1 MQESAL
7 GTKQINGLRDRHYLL
22 ANLAMLVTIFFW
34 GISFISIKI
43 TVAEVPPVTMALIR
57 FTIAS
62 ALLVV
67 LLKKFEPQARLAG
80 KDIPRM
86 ALAGILGITL
96 YFYFENIGVKFTTAV
111 NASLIVTIIPI
122 LAICLDILFFGS
134 KVSAVKA
141 ASIAIAIIGT
151 YFSVTA
157 NGQLDFNSATFAGN
171 LFVIGAMLSWTFYTL
186 VSKSLQDKYSGMS
199 MTTYQTVIGTVFL
212 IPLSLTET
220 GEWQVFSL
228 TAMGHMLFLAVCCSV
243 ACYLLYMYVLKHLDV
258 AITTLYLNLVPVVG
272 VISGY
277 FLLGESVLP
286 IQLAGGA
293 LTLLAIII
301 MNFERSKQTLHKGE

>member
-7 GTKQINGLRDRHYLL
+7 ETKQINGLRDRHYLL

-57 FTIAS
+57 FAIAS
-62 ALLVV
+62 VLLVV

-122 LAICLDILFFGS
+122 LAICLDILFF
-134 KVSAVKA
+134 

-186 VSKSLQDKYSGMS
+186 VNKSLQDRYSAMS

-220 GEWQVFSL
+220 GEWQMFSL
-228 TAMGHMLFLAVCCSV
+228 TAMWHMLFLAVCCSV

-301 MNFERSKQTLHKGE
+301 MNFERSKQTMHKGE